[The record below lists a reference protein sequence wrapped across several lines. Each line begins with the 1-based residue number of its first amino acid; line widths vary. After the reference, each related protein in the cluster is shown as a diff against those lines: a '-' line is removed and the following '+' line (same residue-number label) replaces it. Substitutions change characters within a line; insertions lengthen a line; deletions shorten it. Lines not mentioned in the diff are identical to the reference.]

1 MDATSALLQG
11 EPFPL
16 LPQGAAQHTGT
27 ATGTGTTGTGSAGA
41 SAGTSAS
48 GTALTFR
55 GSPYSIPASAQTKHG
70 GRGRGVAIGPAK
82 DALLF
87 VADGMLGG
95 VALRVRDDR
104 DLALEVNHRK
114 MIVGTA
120 LSLWHVRSWGGD
132 QASRGGAR
140 AGAHGK
146 GGPQRTPTDR
156 RARTLFV
163 VRTVQSCW
171 CPVPCHA

>member
-1 MDATSALLQG
+1 MGASSSLLQG

-16 LPQGAAQHTGT
+16 LLQGAAQHTGT
-27 ATGTGTTGTGSAGA
+27 A
-41 SAGTSAS
+41 GTSD
-48 GTALTFR
+48 TALTFR
-55 GSPYSIPASAQTKHG
+55 GSPYSIPASAQIQHG

-95 VALRVRDDR
+95 VALRVRDDP
-104 DLALEVNHRK
+104 DLALEVNNRK
-114 MIVGTA
+114 MIVGA
-120 LSLWHVRSWGGD
+120 ELSLWHVRSWGGD